1 MLLDRRN
8 ILRSPVKIWTTFSFA
23 VPDLCDLW
31 ENPPD
36 QNKTNKCVCLFADTL
51 SKKNELLQ
59 VLVLLIFT
67 LFASSL
73 INGIG

>member
-8 ILRSPVKIWTTFSFA
+8 ILRSPVKIWTTFHSLSLIY
-23 VPDLCDLW
+23 VTYG
-31 ENPPD
+31 
-36 QNKTNKCVCLFADTL
+36 KTLLTKMKPTTGSASLL
-51 SKKNELLQ
+51 ILYRKNELLQ